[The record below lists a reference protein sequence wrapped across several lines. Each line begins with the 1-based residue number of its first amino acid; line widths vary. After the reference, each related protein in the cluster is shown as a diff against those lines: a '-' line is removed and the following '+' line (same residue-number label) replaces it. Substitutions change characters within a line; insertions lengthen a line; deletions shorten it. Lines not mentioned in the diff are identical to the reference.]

1 VVGLGTDMLPAFYSA
16 SSGLALAH
24 RVDSAGDAATVIA
37 AHLALPGAGGMLIVQ
52 PPPVDVAL
60 DGAEVEDWIAD
71 ALARAKGEGVRGA
84 AVTPFVLAHVAEAS
98 GGQAL
103 RANIGLIVN
112 NARMA
117 GAIAV
122 ALASR
127 PSS

>member
-1 VVGLGTDMLPAFYSA
+1 
-16 SSGLALAH
+16 LALAH

-37 AHLALPGAGGMLIVQ
+37 AHLALPGAGGMLLVQ

-60 DGAEVEDWIAD
+60 DGVEVEGWIAD
-71 ALARAKGEGVRGA
+71 GLARAKGEGVRGA
-84 AVTPFVLAHVAEAS
+84 AVTPFVLAHVTQAAS
-98 GGQAL
+98 GGRAL
-103 RANIGLIVN
+103 RANIGLIIN

-122 ALASR
+122 ALASG